1 MYNSKDEIILSS
13 GLEKSDH
20 YIFML
25 LSDLSKKLT
34 FY

>member
-1 MYNSKDEIILSS
+1 MCNSKDGITLSS

-25 LSDLSKKLT
+25 LSDLPKKLT